1 MATTPSGRKK
11 KIQGQ
16 AQDVNKREEGLGT
29 GPVGSSGG
37 YSGRPSGP
45 EGKDEDKG
53 LLTDLFLGAVNTNTS
68 QSSNS
73 SSSNSGNLLG
83 SLLGGS
89 SGSSSNSGNYSGSS
103 NSGSS
108 SGGLFKGKGLI
119 IIILLALLVF
129 GGGGLSGIF
138 GNLFGGGS
146 SGNQG
151 NNNNNNNNIVVTPST
166 SRPATVSTTANTNT
180 STGSLFSSLGLSSL
194 FGGSSGGSGYSFDGA
209 ATSAGWGLT
218 PNTSQLNT
226 SVAAG
231 SRAKRTTIMGNNR
244 DVVTLMVYMCGTD
257 LESQHGMA
265 TSDLKEMISATI
277 SDNVNLIVMTG
288 GCKQWRVNGISNKVN
303 QIWQVKNGQLHQLVA
318 DAGNGAMTNH
328 KTLRSFIQFCKQ
340 NFPANRNMIV
350 FWDHGGGTISGYGYD
365 ERSGGKSSM
374 TLPDIQTALRNGGVT
389 FDMIGFD
396 TCLMATAE
404 NALMLSEFGDYMVA
418 SEETEPGIGWY
429 YTNWLTKL
437 SQNTSIATLEIGKQ
451 ISDDFVETCARQCAG
466 QLATLSVVDLAELE
480 KTLPTELK
488 GFATA
493 TSAQIGSDYK
503 AVSKARSA
511 TREFATSSR
520 IDQVDLVDMAR
531 RIGGTESN
539 ELVSVLLSAVK
550 YNRTSTNMSN
560 AYGLSMY
567 FPYQQVRMVNSAIK
581 AYQAI
586 GMDEEYLRCIRDF
599 ASVETGGQAASGGAS
614 SGLSS
619 LISGYTSGGQSA
631 DSQDMVSSILSGLL
645 GNATSGSGSY
655 NGVSG
660 LSGALGSFL
669 GGSFGRSLNMDDT
682 AKYIWENRLDPD
694 NLKWVLYENGK
705 YGIHLTDEKWSLV
718 ENLELNVFLD
728 DGKGYI
734 DLGLDNNFEINEY
747 GVLIGEYDN
756 SWIAI
761 NGQIVAYYYMSTLDD
776 GENYSI
782 TGRVPV
788 LLNGQR
794 AELIL
799 VFDNAHEDGYVAGYR
814 FIYANGETETVAKAA
829 AAVGETEKTSLI
841 VDGVEE
847 SVDVGFEGIS
857 EGDVIEFIC
866 DYYDYNTTYQD
877 SYVIGES
884 LTVGKDG
891 LSVSTML
898 LSDRDQQRAQ
908 PVYRFTDIYNQQYWT
923 PIIPK

>member
-1 MATTPSGRKK
+1 MATTPSGRRK

-16 AQDVNKREEGLGT
+16 AQDVNKREDGLGT
-29 GPVGSSGG
+29 GPVGSSEG

-68 QSSNS
+68 QSSQQ
-73 SSSNSGNLLG
+73 SNNNAGNLIG

-89 SGSSSNSGNYSGSS
+89 GGGNSGGGYSGSSHQSGSSSG
-103 NSGSS
+103 
-108 SGGLFKGKGLI
+108 GGLFKGKGLI
-119 IIILLALLVF
+119 LVILAAVLIF

-138 GNLFGGGS
+138 GNLFGGG
-146 SGNQG
+146 GNTGNNQI
-151 NNNNNNNNIVVTPST
+151 NNNNNNNNNFIVTPT
-166 SRPATVSTTANTNT
+166 TARPTVPATQGNQNQNS
-180 STGSLFSSLGLSSL
+180 GSLFSSLGLSSL
-194 FGGSSGGSGYSFDGA
+194 FGGGSGGGYSFDGA

-244 DVVTLMVYMCGTD
+244 DVITLMVYMCGTD

-265 TSDLKEMISATI
+265 TSDLKEMISAPI
-277 SDNVNLIVMTG
+277 SDNINLIVMTG

-303 QIWQVKNGQLHQLVA
+303 QIWQVKNGQLHQLV
-318 DAGNGAMTNH
+318 DNAGTGAMTDP
-328 KTLRSFIQFCKQ
+328 KTLSSYIQFCKQ

-365 ERSGGKSSM
+365 ERSGGNSSM
-374 TLPDIQTALRNGGVT
+374 NLAGIQKALRDGGVI

-437 SQNTSIATLEIGKQ
+437 SQNTSMSTLEIGKQ

-480 KTLPTELK
+480 KTLPSELK
-488 GFATA
+488 GFASA
-493 TSAQIGSDYK
+493 TSAQISSDYK
-503 AVSKARSA
+503 VVSKARSA
-511 TREFATSSR
+511 TREFATSTR

-531 RIGGTESN
+531 RIGGKESD

-567 FPYQQVRMVNSAIK
+567 FPYQQIRKVNSAIQ

-586 GMDEEYLRCIRDF
+586 GMDEDYLRCIRDF

-619 LISGYTSGGQSA
+619 LLSGYISGGQSA
-631 DSQDMVSSILSGLL
+631 TSQDMVSSILGGLL
-645 GNATSGSGSY
+645 GGQF

-660 LSGALGSFL
+660 LSGDLGSFL
-669 GGSFGRSLNMDDT
+669 GGSFGKSLNMDDT
-682 AKYIWENRLDPD
+682 ARYIWENRLDPE
-694 NLKWVLYENGK
+694 NLKWMLFENGK
-705 YGIHLTDEKWSLV
+705 YGIHLKDEQWSLV
-718 ENLELNVFLD
+718 QNLELNVFLD

-734 DLGLDNNFEINEY
+734 DLGLDNSFEINEY

-761 NGQIVAYYYMSTLDD
+761 NGQIVPYYYMSTLED
-776 GENYSI
+776 GDNYTI

-788 LLNGQR
+788 LLNDQR

-814 FIYANGETETVAKAA
+814 YVYMNGETETVAKAA
-829 AAVGETEKTSLI
+829 AAQSESESTSI
-841 VDGVEE
+841 TVDGVEE
-847 SVDVGFEGIS
+847 TVEVGFEGIS
-857 EGDVIEFIC
+857 EGDVIDFVC
-866 DYYDYNTTYQD
+866 DYYDYNTVYQD
-877 SYVIGES
+877 SYKLGNQI
-884 LTVGKDG
+884 TVGAEG
-891 LSVSTML
+891 LKVSTML
-898 LSDRDQQRAQ
+898 LSDRDQQNAQ
-908 PVYRFTDIYNQQYWT
+908 PVYRFTDIYNQHYWT
-923 PIIPK
+923 PIIPE

>member
-1 MATTPSGRKK
+1 MATTPSGRRK

-16 AQDVNKREEGLGT
+16 AQDVNKREDGLGT
-29 GPVGSSGG
+29 GPVGSSEG

-68 QSSNS
+68 QSSQQ
-73 SSSNSGNLLG
+73 SNNNAGNLIG

-89 SGSSSNSGNYSGSS
+89 GGGNSGGYSGSSHQSGSSSG
-103 NSGSS
+103 
-108 SGGLFKGKGLI
+108 GGLFKGKGLI
-119 IIILLALLVF
+119 LVILAAVLIF

-138 GNLFGGGS
+138 GNLFGGGNT
-146 SGNQG
+146 GNNQI
-151 NNNNNNNNIVVTPST
+151 NNNNNNNNNFIVTPT
-166 SRPATVSTTANTNT
+166 TARPTVPATQGNQNQNS
-180 STGSLFSSLGLSSL
+180 GSLFSSLGLSSL
-194 FGGSSGGSGYSFDGA
+194 FGGGSGGGYSFDGA
-209 ATSAGWGLT
+209 AASAGWGLT

-265 TSDLKEMISATI
+265 TSDLKEMISAPI
-277 SDNVNLIVMTG
+277 SDNINLIVMTG

-303 QIWQVKNGQLHQLVA
+303 QIWQVKNGQLHQLV
-318 DAGNGAMTNH
+318 DNAGTGAMTDP
-328 KTLRSFIQFCKQ
+328 KTLSSYIQFCKQ

-365 ERSGGKSSM
+365 ERSGGHSSM
-374 TLPDIQTALRNGGVT
+374 NLAGIQKALRDWGVI

-437 SQNTSIATLEIGKQ
+437 SQNTSMSTLEIGKQ

-480 KTLPTELK
+480 KTLPSELK
-488 GFATA
+488 GFASA
-493 TSAQIGSDYK
+493 TSAQISSDYK
-503 AVSKARSA
+503 VVSKARSA
-511 TREFATSSR
+511 TREFATSTR

-531 RIGGTESN
+531 RIGGKESD

-567 FPYQQVRMVNSAIK
+567 FPYQQIRKVNSAIQ

-619 LISGYTSGGQSA
+619 LLSGYISGGQSA
-631 DSQDMVSSILSGLL
+631 TSQDMVSSILGGLL
-645 GNATSGSGSY
+645 GGQF

-660 LSGALGSFL
+660 LSGDLGSFL
-669 GGSFGRSLNMDDT
+669 GGSFGKSLNMDDT
-682 AKYIWENRLDPD
+682 ARYIWENRLDPD
-694 NLKWVLYENGK
+694 NLKWMLFENGK
-705 YGIHLTDEKWSLV
+705 YGIHLKDEQWSLV
-718 ENLELNVFLD
+718 QNLELNVFLD

-734 DLGLDNNFEINEY
+734 DLGLDNSFEINEY

-761 NGQIVAYYYMSTLDD
+761 NGQIVPYYYMSTLED
-776 GENYSI
+776 GDNYTI

-788 LLNGQR
+788 LLNDQR

-814 FIYANGETETVAKAA
+814 YVYMNGETETVAKAA
-829 AAVGETEKTSLI
+829 AAQSESESTSI
-841 VDGVEE
+841 TVDGVEE
-847 SVDVGFEGIS
+847 TVEVGFEGIS
-857 EGDVIEFIC
+857 EGDVIDFVC
-866 DYYDYNTTYQD
+866 DYYDYNTVYQD
-877 SYVIGES
+877 SYKLGNQI
-884 LTVGKDG
+884 TVGAEG
-891 LSVSTML
+891 LTVSTML
-898 LSDRDQQRAQ
+898 LSDRDQKNAQ
-908 PVYRFTDIYNQQYWT
+908 PVYRFTDIYNQHYWT
-923 PIIPK
+923 PIIPE

>member
-1 MATTPSGRKK
+1 MASTPSGRRK
-11 KIQGQ
+11 KISGQ
-16 AQDVNKREEGLGT
+16 AEDVNKREEGLGT
-29 GPVGSSGG
+29 GPVGSSDG

-68 QSSNS
+68 QSSNQS
-73 SSSNSGNLLG
+73 GSNSGNLIG

-89 SGSSSNSGNYSGSS
+89 GSGNSGGSGYSGSSHQSGSSSG
-103 NSGSS
+103 
-108 SGGLFKGKGLI
+108 GGLFKGKGLI
-119 IIILLALLVF
+119 LLILAAVLIF

-138 GNLFGGGS
+138 GNLFGGG
-146 SGNQG
+146 GNTGNNQI
-151 NNNNNNNNIVVTPST
+151 NNNNNNNVIVTPST
-166 SRPATVSTTANTNT
+166 ARPTVPATQGGQSAN
-180 STGSLFSSLGLSSL
+180 SGSLFSSLGLSSL
-194 FGGSSGGSGYSFDGA
+194 FGGGSGGGYSFDGA

-218 PNTSQLNT
+218 PNTSMLNT
-226 SVAAG
+226 SVASG

-265 TSDLKEMISATI
+265 TSDLKEMISAPI
-277 SDNVNLIVMTG
+277 SDNINLIVMTG

-303 QIWQVKNGQLHQLVA
+303 QIWQVKNGQLHQLV
-318 DAGNGAMTNH
+318 DNAGTGAMTDP
-328 KTLRSFIQFCKQ
+328 KTLSSYIQFCKQ

-365 ERSGGKSSM
+365 ERSGGHSSM
-374 TLPDIQTALRNGGVT
+374 NLPGIQKALRDGGVL

-437 SQNTSIATLEIGKQ
+437 SQNTSMSTLEIGKQ

-480 KTLPTELK
+480 KTLPSELK
-488 GFATA
+488 GFASA
-493 TSAQIGSDYK
+493 TSAQINSDFK
-503 AVSKARSA
+503 VISKARSA
-511 TREFATSSR
+511 TREFATSTR

-531 RIGGTESN
+531 RIGGKESD

-567 FPYQQVRMVNSAIK
+567 FPYQQVGKVNSAIQ

-586 GMDEEYLRCIRDF
+586 GMDEDYLRCIRDF

-619 LISGYTSGGQSA
+619 LLSGYTSGGQSA
-631 DSQDMVSSILSGLL
+631 SSQDMVSSILGGLL
-645 GNATSGSGSY
+645 GGQF

-660 LSGALGSFL
+660 LSGDLGSFL
-669 GGSFGRSLNMDDT
+669 GGSFGRSLNIDDT
-682 AKYIWENRLDPD
+682 AKYIWNNRLDPD
-694 NLKWVLYENGK
+694 NLKWMLFENGK
-705 YGIHLTDEKWSLV
+705 YGIHLKDEQWSLV

-734 DLGLDNNFEINEY
+734 DLGLDNSFEINEY

-761 NGQIVAYYYMSTLDD
+761 NGQIVPYYYMSTLED
-776 GENYSI
+776 GDNYTI

-788 LLNGQR
+788 LLNDQR

-814 FIYANGETETVAKAA
+814 YVYMNGETETVAKSAA
-829 AAVGETEKTSLI
+829 AQSESESTNIT

-847 SVDVGFEGIS
+847 TVEVGFEGIS
-857 EGDVIEFIC
+857 EGDVIDFVC
-866 DYYDYNTTYQD
+866 DYYDYNTVYQD
-877 SYVIGES
+877 SYKLGNQI
-884 LTVGKDG
+884 TVGAEG
-891 LSVSTML
+891 LTVSTML
-898 LSDRDQQRAQ
+898 LSDRDQKNAQ

-923 PIIPK
+923 PIIPQ